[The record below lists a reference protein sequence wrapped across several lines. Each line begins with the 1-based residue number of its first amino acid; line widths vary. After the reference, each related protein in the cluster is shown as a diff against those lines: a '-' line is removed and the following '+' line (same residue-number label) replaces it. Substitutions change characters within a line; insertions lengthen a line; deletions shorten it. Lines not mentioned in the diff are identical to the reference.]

1 MLPAKISA
9 LIRDSADVYLKAQG
23 YRPARFGQRLLAQSF
38 AGQTIQPAK
47 VAAVTAK
54 EIEAVSI
61 GLVIAIKSVI
71 EKFQINPYEGLE
83 SDLLAVFDSEFDKC
97 AEAIEKFGRDT
108 FTRLRAN
115 GAPSNWF
122 TDRLED
128 ARKARHVEIKLLA
141 AEISKSN
148 SGDTN
153 RVLYNSDNEPVG
165 IVDFDP

>member
-9 LIRDSADVYLKAQG
+9 VFRDSADVYLKAQG

-97 AEAIEKFGRDT
+97 AEAIEKFGRDISPACE
-108 FTRLRAN
+108 RM
-115 GAPSNWF
+115 APRPIGSLIDWR
-122 TDRLED
+122 TLE
-128 ARKARHVEIKLLA
+128 KLDMW
-141 AEISKSN
+141 K
-148 SGDTN
+148 
-153 RVLYNSDNEPVG
+153 
-165 IVDFDP
+165 

>member
-1 MLPAKISA
+1 MLSPKVDT
-9 LIRDSADVYLKAQG
+9 LIRDSIEVYLKAQG
-23 YRPARFGQRLLAQSF
+23 YRPSRFGQRLLAQSF

-97 AEAIEKFGRDT
+97 AEAVEKFGRDT

-165 IVDFDP
+165 IVDSDP